1 MNINLTLFPHIE
13 YNKKNLLEGK
23 INKKSMI
30 SKGFLTNKFNTIF
43 TVLKQKGIASFTSVF
58 KKRSAGYLVEILFHG
73 FNYSAKRYSPKRPK
87 YYIDTHRSEIFIIN
101 ETSSMTFKSQI
112 HKRRLLF
119 FCYDHKESFN
129 ITKYI
134 KELKSP
140 NIYTGKGIFARE
152 DNYIIKKRRKR
163 RK

>member
-1 MNINLTLFPHIE
+1 MNINLTSFPHIQ
-13 YNKKNLLEGK
+13 YNENLLEGK
-23 INKKSMI
+23 LNKQSMINKS
-30 SKGFLTNKFNTIF
+30 FLTNKVNTIF
-43 TVLKQKGIASFTSVF
+43 TVLTQKSIASFTSIF
-58 KKRSAGYLVEILFHG
+58 KKRLTGYLVEILFHG

-119 FCYDHKESFN
+119 FSYDHREAFN
-129 ITKYI
+129 ISKYI

-140 NIYTGKGIFARE
+140 NIYTGKGIFTRE
-152 DNYIIKKRRKR
+152 DSYIIKKTRKR
-163 RK
+163 KK